1 MSLSY
6 FSLSPTPCTHRA
18 FRILKKL
25 LETNDI
31 ESSED
36 YYEDMINSLI
46 RLSAQPINLN
56 SAGFDSLKMLF
67 FLSDAQIDNLLDFR
81 KKTRAVYS
89 PERTSTRHRNQ
100 STGFIQHQTIYT
112 HRNIHPRKAIPLSP
126 IARNSR
132 PLKNDPPKTSRLQK
146 VQQESL
152 FV

>member
-1 MSLSY
+1 MRQITY
-6 FSLSPTPCTHRA
+6 VV
-18 FRILKKL
+18 ILLFIIPYSVYSQSIPDIEKL

-81 KKTRAVYS
+81 KKHGPFTH
-89 PERTSTRHRNQ
+89 PNERT
-100 STGFIQHQTIYT
+100 
-112 HRNIHPRKAIPLSP
+112 
-126 IARNSR
+126 
-132 PLKNDPPKTSRLQK
+132 PPKSNSVITYHKKFSPA
-146 VQQESL
+146 
-152 FV
+152 